1 MRRLLPVMLLLLT
14 SASRRVREICESGA
28 TVLFVSHSEGLIA
41 DLCDEA
47 IWIDN
52 GQLVLRGDAEP
63 VTKAYRHWVWER
75 ELKRNEE
82 ANQQKEA
89 SYKRTAETGRYWMRE
104 LEPVRITKVAILDVD
119 NNLTGGVTN
128 GETLRIA
135 VEWEGTTIEEKI
147 YCGYRIDS
155 DRLPGRFLASM
166 PINLAFILMTAVR
179 CRDGVGLFIQS
190 PKRNSEKGVI
200 TLACHY
206 AVSCCQRDARHICT
220 ILRRRR
226 CFPFSALSNI
236 QSVLCTNPKF

>member
-1 MRRLLPVMLLLLT
+1 MRRSLPVTLLSCT
-14 SASRRVREICESGA
+14 NACRRVREICESGA

-89 SYKRTAETGRYWMRE
+89 SYKRTAETGQYE
-104 LEPVRITKVAILDVD
+104 IGGSSVRITKVAILDVD

-155 DRLPGRFLASM
+155 DRLQ
-166 PINLAFILMTAVR
+166 AVFWLR
-179 CRDGVGLFIQS
+179 C
-190 PKRNSEKGVI
+190 
-200 TLACHY
+200 
-206 AVSCCQRDARHICT
+206 
-220 ILRRRR
+220 
-226 CFPFSALSNI
+226 LSI
-236 QSVLCTNPKF
+236 WRLY